1 MTKENVQVLLLAAN
15 ILQLDFVIDACSEFL
30 QKQLDA
36 SNCLGIRAFA
46 DLHNCTEL
54 LASSET
60 LIKKQFLEVVK
71 SDEFLSLSSEDV
83 VKIISSN
90 DLAVPYEEKVS

>member
-1 MTKENVQVLLLAAN
+1 LLPAGNL
-15 ILQLDFVIDACSEFL
+15 LQLDFVNNACAEFL

-54 LASSET
+54 LSSSEA
-60 LIKKQFLEVVK
+60 LIKKQFLY
-71 SDEFLSLSSEDV
+71 D
-83 VKIISSN
+83 IIS
-90 DLAVPYEEKVS
+90 LMHYIFQ